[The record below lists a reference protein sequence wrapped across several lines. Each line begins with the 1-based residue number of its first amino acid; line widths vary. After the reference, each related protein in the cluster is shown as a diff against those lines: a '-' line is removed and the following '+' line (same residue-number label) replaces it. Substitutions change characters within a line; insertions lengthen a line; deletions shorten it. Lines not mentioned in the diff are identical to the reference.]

1 MHWTLSENLLKLQSK
16 YKTVKIQ
23 LQDQKRWPNFFRP
36 WCVNCVWLWT
46 FSWTLKLQKSSWWQ
60 PCGHWQ
66 HGMMFTA
73 YRILYL
79 FIFDVVMMILD
90 WIFSDESK
98 YICAEHNFKTE
109 PTGYV
114 FYVLQQAIA
123 SSKLF
128 LLHIVAKTKWQPFCW
143 QHIQVH
149 FIEWKLLWF
158 YSNFTTICSQV
169 FNSQYG
175 SIGWDNGSVPYRRQ
189 TLISTNDGLVYWCI
203 LASLG
208 LNELMNVMWYTH
220 VYNMAKCLL
229 ILIVESW

>member
-1 MHWTLSENLLKLQSK
+1 MVWCLLHTE
-16 YKTVKIQ
+16 YCI
-23 LQDQKRWPNFFRP
+23 F
-36 WCVNCVWLWT
+36 
-46 FSWTLKLQKSSWWQ
+46 
-60 PCGHWQ
+60 
-66 HGMMFTA
+66 
-73 YRILYL
+73 LYL
-79 FIFDVVMMILD
+79 MLL
-90 WIFSDESK
+90 WW
-98 YICAEHNFKTE
+98 YL
-109 PTGYV
+109 TGYFQMNQSV
-114 FYVLQQAIA
+114 FAQNITLRQNQQVMFFYVLQQAIA

-229 ILIVESW
+229 ILIVELW